1 MKKLENVKKDH
12 EKRVEGLQRE
22 QETDKQKGQLI
33 EINLDL
39 VSYIL
44 IVFTKLMEEDTYSTV

>member
-44 IVFTKLMEEDTYSTV
+44 IVFMKLL